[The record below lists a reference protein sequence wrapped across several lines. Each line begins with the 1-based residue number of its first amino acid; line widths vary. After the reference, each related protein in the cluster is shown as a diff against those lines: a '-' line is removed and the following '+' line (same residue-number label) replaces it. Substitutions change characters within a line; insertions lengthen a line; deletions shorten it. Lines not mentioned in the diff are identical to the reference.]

1 MPLYLHA
8 CKSPQC
14 SVVGVAIEHFFF
26 RSDPPAPACE
36 YCGGPTERRIGLP
49 NVLWTRPLS
58 SYNDPTKENAH
69 EEGHWAW
76 RTHTVSGNPE
86 PVFITNFQE
95 QREFC
100 KSENLRLPGEVNPKR
115 PHFGGWKEVGD
126 LGSEG
131 AMGRDAFYPFEAGRE
146 DAASQTGRLIRS
158 SSALPARVRCQM
170 WGRTIWM
177 NRKKWYSVPR

>member
-14 SVVGVAIEHFFF
+14 SVAGVAIEHFFF

-36 YCGGPTERRIGLP
+36 YCGGPTERRIGFP

-95 QREFC
+95 GC
-100 KSENLRLPGEVNPKR
+100 LLSLRSWPR
-115 PHFGGWKEVGD
+115 
-126 LGSEG
+126 
-131 AMGRDAFYPFEAGRE
+131 
-146 DAASQTGRLIRS
+146 
-158 SSALPARVRCQM
+158 RCRQP
-170 WGRTIWM
+170 
-177 NRKKWYSVPR
+177 NRKVDPVPA

>member
-14 SVVGVAIEHFFF
+14 SAVGVAIEHFFF

-86 PVFITNFQE
+86 PEYITTFAQQKAFAKAE
-95 QREFC
+95 G
-100 KSENLRLPGEVNPKR
+100 LRLPGEVNPNAR
-115 PHFGGWKEVGD
+115 
-126 LGSEG
+126 
-131 AMGRDAFYPFEAGRE
+131 
-146 DAASQTGRLIRS
+146 I
-158 SSALPARVRCQM
+158 SAD
-170 WGRTIWM
+170 G
-177 NRKKWYSVPR
+177 KKWETSGVKGQWGGMPSIPSKLAEKMPPAKQELVDPVPA